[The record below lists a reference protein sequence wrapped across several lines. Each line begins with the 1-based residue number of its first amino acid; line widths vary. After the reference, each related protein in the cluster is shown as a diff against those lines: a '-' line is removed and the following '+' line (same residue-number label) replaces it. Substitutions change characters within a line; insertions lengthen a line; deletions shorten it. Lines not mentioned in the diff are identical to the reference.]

1 MNAFSLK
8 ARTSWQT
15 GAFILVLGLL
25 ALVGIAIFIHAT
37 PEGLALNDDSIAYIA
52 GARSI
57 LNGQGYREAWLR
69 SNEPMTH
76 WPPGF
81 PGMLAFIGWLMKIDP
96 LRAARALNGA
106 IFGLNSVLMAYL
118 AWRMTRSRLGGILA
132 SVLFILNASLLEIH
146 VNAMSEPLYM
156 FLTLLGFSTFDL
168 YFDKKKFP
176 FLVLTGMLVGL
187 AYLSRYAAVSL
198 LATLLVVLFI
208 FHEKWKKRVSSAI
221 LLLIS
226 ALPFILLW
234 SYRNYAVTG
243 NATNRLLGWHPIDL
257 ENWRLGVE
265 TIFEF
270 LMPVARWRVSLLEI
284 PYLAE
289 WFSIALFVILL
300 VWVLRAGLPR
310 FFAPR
315 RVKQPELLPFFNG
328 LYIFGYLSV
337 LITTMTLFD
346 PATKF
351 QVRIISP
358 VYAPLILLVT
368 ALIIWAFKKQAT
380 IGKSMAMLLVI
391 FLLGIS
397 AYSQY
402 AHVEKLSRSGQKFAS
417 PNWYAAESIEYIRSL
432 PDETIVYSNEAGV
445 VYLHAGRPANVIPTT
460 QEGIQVMRAQVSKGE
475 AVVLLFR
482 VNDADEDTLHFYFMV
497 LGRDLYLED
506 FSRDWIFVS
515 PETEGKYDHS
525 G

>member
-8 ARTSWQT
+8 ARINWQT

-25 ALVGIAIFIHAT
+25 AFVGIAVFIHAT

-81 PGMLAFIGWLMKIDP
+81 PGMLAIIGWLMKIDP
-96 LRAARALNGA
+96 LRAARALNGSL
-106 IFGLNSVLMAYL
+106 FGLNSVLMAYL
-118 AWRMTRSRLGGILA
+118 AWRMTRSRLAGILA
-132 SVLFILNASLLEIH
+132 AVLFLLTASLLEIH
-146 VNAMSEPLYM
+146 VNAMSEPLYL
-156 FLTLLGFSTFDL
+156 FLTLLAISTIDL
-168 YFDKKKFP
+168 YFDKKKIP
-176 FLVLTGMLVGL
+176 LLVLTGMLVGL

-198 LATLLVVLFI
+198 LATLLVALFI
-208 FHEKWKKRVSSAI
+208 FHEKWQKRVVDAV
-221 LLLIS
+221 LLLVS

-243 NATNRLLGWHPIDL
+243 YAANRQLGWHPIEI
-257 ENWRLGVE
+257 ENWRLSVE

-270 LMPVARWRVSLLEI
+270 LMPVTRWRVSLLKI

-289 WFSIALFVILL
+289 CISIVLFIILL
-300 VWVLRAGLPR
+300 IWVLRAGLPR

-315 RVKQPELLPFFNG
+315 RVKQPEPLPFFNG

-358 VYAPLILLVT
+358 VYPSLILLFT
-368 ALIIWAFKKQAT
+368 AFIVWLFKKQAT
-380 IGKSMAMLLVI
+380 IGKSMTMLLVI

-397 AYSQY
+397 ANSQHAY
-402 AHVEKLSRSGQKFAS
+402 VEKLSRSGLKFAS
-417 PNWYAAESIEYIRSL
+417 PNWYAAESLEYIRAL
-432 PDETIVYSNEAGV
+432 PEETIVYSNEAGV
-445 VYLHAGRPANVIPTT
+445 VYLYASRPANVIPKT
-460 QEGIQVMRAQVSKGE
+460 QEGIQVMREQVSKGQ
-475 AVVLLFR
+475 AVIALFR
-482 VNDADEDTLHFYFMV
+482 VNDVDKDTLNFYYAV
-497 LGRDLYLED
+497 LGLNLYRED

-515 PETEGKYDHS
+515 PGNRR
-525 G
+525 

>member
-1 MNAFSLK
+1 MTALSLK
-8 ARTSWQT
+8 TRINRQT
-15 GAFILVLGLL
+15 GAFILALGLL
-25 ALVGIAIFIHAT
+25 AFGGIAVFYYAT

-57 LNGQGYREAWLR
+57 LAGQGYREAWLL

-81 PGMLAFIGWLMKIDP
+81 PGMLAFIGWLLKIDP

-106 IFGLNSVLMAYL
+106 LFGLNSILMAYL
-118 AWRMTRSRLGGILA
+118 AWRMTHSRLAGILA
-132 SVLFILNASLLEIH
+132 SVLFILNVSLLEIH

-156 FLTLLGFSTFDL
+156 FLTLLAFSTFDL
-168 YFDKKKFP
+168 YFDKKKIP
-176 FLVLTGMLVGL
+176 WLVLTGVLVGL

-208 FHEKWKKRVSSAI
+208 FHEKWQKRVVDAV
-221 LLLIS
+221 LLLVS

-243 NATNRLLGWHPIDL
+243 NATNRQFGWHPIEL

-265 TIFEF
+265 TVSAF
-270 LMPVARWRVSLLEI
+270 LMPVAPWRTSLLKI
-284 PYLAE
+284 PFLVE
-289 WFSIALFVILL
+289 GFIIALFVVLL
-300 VWVLRAGLPR
+300 IWVLRVGLPR

-315 RVKQPELLPFFNG
+315 STKRPESLPFFNG

-337 LITTMTLFD
+337 LIATMTLFD

-358 VYAPLILLVT
+358 VYASLILL
-368 ALIIWAFKKQAT
+368 LISLIVWVFKKQAT
-380 IGKSMAMLLVI
+380 IGRYIAVVLVI

-397 AYSQY
+397 AFSQFGY
-402 AHVEKLSRSGQKFAS
+402 VKNLSRSGYKFAS
-417 PNWYAAESIEYIRSL
+417 PNWYAAESIEYIRAL
-432 PDETIVYSNEAGV
+432 PEETIVYSNEAGV
-445 VYLHAGRPANVIPTT
+445 VYLYSGRSANVIPKTE
-460 QEGIQVMRAQVSKGE
+460 EGIQAMRRQVRRGK
-475 AVVLLFR
+475 AVIALFR
-482 VNDADEDTLHFYFMV
+482 VNDVDEETFLFYYMV
-497 LGRDLYLED
+497 LGRNLVRED

-515 PETEGKYDHS
+515 PRNRR
-525 G
+525 

>member
-1 MNAFSLK
+1 MTAFSH
-8 ARTSWQT
+8 RTRINPQT
-15 GAFILVLGLL
+15 GAFILALGLL
-25 ALVGIAIFIHAT
+25 AFGGIAIFYYAT

-52 GARSI
+52 GARS
-57 LNGQGYREAWLR
+57 LLDGQGYREAWLR

-106 IFGLNSVLMAYL
+106 LFGLNSILMACL

-132 SVLFILNASLLEIH
+132 SALFILNVSLFEIH
-146 VNAMSEPLYM
+146 INAMSEPLYV
-156 FLTLLGFSTFDL
+156 FLTLLAFLTFDL
-168 YFDKKKFP
+168 YFDKKKIP
-176 FLVLTGMLVGL
+176 WLLSTGVLVGL

-198 LATLLVVLFI
+198 LATLLVILFI
-208 FHEKWKKRVSSAI
+208 FHEKWKKRVVDAV
-221 LLLIS
+221 LLLMS

-243 NATNRLLGWHPIDL
+243 SAANRNLAWHPIGLD
-257 ENWRLGVE
+257 NWRLGVE
-265 TIFEF
+265 TVFAF
-270 LMPVARWRVSLLEI
+270 LMPVAPWRLSLLKV
-284 PYLAE
+284 PLLAE
-289 WFSIALFVILL
+289 GCIFGLFAILL

-310 FFAPR
+310 LLVPQR
-315 RVKQPELLPFFNG
+315 TKRPVSLPFFNG

-358 VYAPLILLVT
+358 VYASLILL
-368 ALIIWAFKKQAT
+368 LISFIAWVFKKQAT
-380 IGKSMAMLLVI
+380 IGKNLVLVLVA
-391 FLLGIS
+391 FLLGLS

-402 AHVEKLSRSGQKFAS
+402 SFASRVGRSGYKFAS
-417 PNWYAAESIEYIRSL
+417 PNWYAAESIEYLRAL
-432 PDETIVYSNEAGV
+432 PEEIIVYSNEAGV
-445 VYLHAGRPANVIPTT
+445 VYLYTGRPANVIPKA
-460 QEGIQVMRAQVSKGE
+460 QQGIQTMRKKVRKGD
-475 AVVLLFR
+475 AVIALFR
-482 VNDADEDTLHFYFMV
+482 VNDVDEETLVFYYWV
-497 LGRDLYLED
+497 LGRKLYQED

-515 PETEGKYDHS
+515 PKNRRKQ
-525 G
+525 